1 MTYHLYLL
9 LAKLPLGAL
18 HRLAAVAT
26 FLVRWVFRYRVQT
39 VRHNLAASF
48 PEQSPAWHRQTL
60 KAFYQG
66 FVQTTV
72 EVIRVPA
79 MSLEDFAE
87 RVEIANADLVRKATR
102 DFTGS
107 AMVLTLH
114 QGNWEWM
121 LHGATAA
128 LGIPIDA
135 VYKPLHD
142 PGADRFALESRSQFG
157 AQPIPMSQSAR
168 NLLRHRRK
176 VRLFAMVADQS
187 PGFRERVHWTTFLN
201 QPTAF
206 FGGAAS
212 IARLTGHPV
221 LFAECHRQA
230 RGRYRVTF
238 REVTLDPKALT
249 EAEII
254 ERYVR
259 LAEDSIRAQPE
270 SWLWSNRRW
279 KLQPP
284 TATAATSTSAS
295 DDPT

>member
-1 MTYHLYLL
+1 MTYRLYTL
-9 LAKLPLGAL
+9 LALLPLGAL
-18 HRLAAVAT
+18 HRIAAIAA
-26 FLVRWVFRYRVQT
+26 LLLRWVFRYRVGT
-39 VRHNLAASF
+39 VRRNLAASF
-48 PEQSPAWHRQTL
+48 PEQAPVWHRQTL
-60 KAFYQG
+60 EAFYRG

-72 EVIRVPA
+72 EVIRIPK

-87 RVEIANADLVRKATR
+87 RVTFANTELVRTATR
-102 DFTGS
+102 DFTRS
-107 AMVLTLH
+107 AIVLTLH

-128 LGIPIDA
+128 LGMPIDP

-142 PGADRFALESRSQFG
+142 PGADRFALETRSQFG
-157 AQPIPMSQSAR
+157 AEPIPMSESAR

-206 FGGAAS
+206 FAGAAT

-221 LFAECHRQA
+221 LFAECHRQEP
-230 RGRYRVTF
+230 GRYRVTF

-249 EAEII
+249 EDDII
-254 ERYVR
+254 ERYAR
-259 LAEDSIRAQPE
+259 LAEESIRAQPE

-279 KLQPP
+279 KLQAPE
-284 TATAATSTSAS
+284 ATDATTESPSG
-295 DDPT
+295 DPT